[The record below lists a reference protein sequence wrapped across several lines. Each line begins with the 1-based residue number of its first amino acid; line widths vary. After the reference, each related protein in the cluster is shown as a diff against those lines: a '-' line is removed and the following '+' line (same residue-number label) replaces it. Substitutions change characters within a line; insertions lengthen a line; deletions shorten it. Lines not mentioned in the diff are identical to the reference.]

1 MSFTRF
7 VYIIIRSDISETLL
21 GAYFSLFIESADVYS
36 SYIACCVSCN
46 MLALACATFKLE
58 LVFKN
63 SKLINLFEMF
73 LSITILNL
81 LATTIQELEHFDSDT
96 NMLFTTMLSG
106 LLNLFIY
113 CSFGKLATESF
124 GQMSNCLFESEWLK
138 LPVKLQKCYII
149 IIANAQI
156 PLFYHGFDIIVLNLE
171 TFASVSMICK
181 GQNNEKM
188 KFKRN

>member
-1 MSFTRF
+1 
-7 VYIIIRSDISETLL
+7 
-21 GAYFSLFIESADVYS
+21 
-36 SYIACCVSCN
+36 

-63 SKLINLFEMF
+63 SKLLNLIEIF
-73 LSITILNL
+73 LSITIQNL

-181 GQNNEKM
+181 GQNNEKW
-188 KFKRN
+188 KLNEINALFISDDANGSIILYAVQGDCHQIIHSSCFT